1 MVLQALVAEV
11 RDLSESEAG
20 NWVVRLMAIADGLDR
35 ELADPAELAALA
47 DRLIDVAETVG
58 ARSVTGVSA
67 GGDRLAGAM
76 AVRSAGRVRLVDGT
90 STNDPILVV
99 ETLLATGT
107 QLLAT
112 ARTLRAG
119 GVGRVVGAAVLAD
132 PTALELARREL
143 GDQVVALEVI

>member
-1 MVLQALVAEV
+1 MVLQTLVDQM
-11 RDLSESEAG
+11 RDIPNGESDD
-20 NWVVRLMAIADGLDR
+20 WVVRLMAIAQGLDR
-35 ELADPAELAALA
+35 ELADPAGLASLA
-47 DRLIDVAETVG
+47 DRLIGVAENLG
-58 ARSVTGVSA
+58 ARSVMGASA

-76 AVRSAGRVRLVDGT
+76 AVRSAGRVRLVDGA
-90 STNDPILVV
+90 STDDPILVV
-99 ETLLATGT
+99 DTLLATGT

-119 GVGRVVGAAVLAD
+119 RRGRVVGAAVLAD